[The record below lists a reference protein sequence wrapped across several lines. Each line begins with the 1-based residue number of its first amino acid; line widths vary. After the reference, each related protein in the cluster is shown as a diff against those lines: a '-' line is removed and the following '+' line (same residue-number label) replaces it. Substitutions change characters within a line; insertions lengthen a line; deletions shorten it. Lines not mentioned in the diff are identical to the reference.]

1 MTQPIKHWSQDD
13 RPREKL
19 WKNGEHTLSN
29 AELLAILLRTGT
41 KGKSAVDLAREM
53 MFRFRSFQE
62 MSHLDPGRWKEIKGL
77 GAAKIAQIRA
87 ALEIGRRFRE
97 DAVKEERP
105 QIRSSKEIVEMM
117 QPRLR
122 DLKKEVFKV
131 VFLDSQ
137 NRIIEVYEAAQGT
150 VNQATPIIREILH
163 KALQYYAVSL
173 ICVHN
178 HPSGNPA
185 PSPQDRA
192 FTQKLAEA
200 GKIMQVN
207 VLDHIIIGA
216 EGYYSFGDEGAL
228 NAI

>member
-1 MTQPIKHWSQDD
+1 MTQPIKHWSRDD

-53 MFRFRSFQE
+53 MFQFRSFQE

-131 VFLDSQ
+131 VFLDAK
-137 NRIIEVYEAAQGT
+137 NRIIEIHEAAQGT
-150 VNQATPIIREILH
+150 VNQATPIIREIFH

-207 VLDHIIIGA
+207 VLDHIIIGE